1 MCPNA
6 HSRRKSS
13 RGLLLLLLLLLMV
26 VVVMVLLPRELRL
39 PLSEAAAAAAVA
51 DIPPATPTITADV
64 AAIRR
69 VAVMVAHAYS
79 AHTIDDA
86 FIGLLGT
93 RSESTATTGSTAT
106 VDARIAG
113 AARRKAVPAAVS
125 AAASA
130 AASLVLGLLVV

>member
-13 RGLLLLLLLLLMV
+13 RGLLLLLLLLMV

-39 PLSEAAAAAAVA
+39 PLSEATAAVA

-125 AAASA
+125 TAASA